1 MRLLFFSSV
10 VLRASAHSMLALPAL
25 RGVAASASSA
35 FGQLHGALR
44 TMKKRSKNMQYT
56 RNGPSWGKGTIKDWS
71 RRWWQPVLPALA
83 APVAAG
89 IVPGAEDSSSRQRK
103 RALKKQQQIISMH
116 ARRIEGVKRNAAIRE
131 QKRAAEQGRV
141 RDVLREYAD
150 MLRGSAVAGKGD
162 PPPAPP
168 TPP

>member
-1 MRLLFFSSV
+1 MFSSV
-10 VLRASAHSMLALPAL
+10 HSDAPHSMLALPAL